1 MQSGRLAQ
9 LMARKAQLDS
19 AVAREVN
26 SASAD
31 YVHLSA
37 LNRQKLMVKEEIS
50 RISS

>member
-19 AVAREVN
+19 AVNQERN

-31 YVHLSA
+31 HLKLSA
-37 LNRQKLMVKEEIS
+37 LKRQKLMVKEEIS
-50 RISS
+50 RMSS